1 MYNGEIIRDL
11 LRQQGKR
18 AKDLLAALEIN
29 TNGSLSQ
36 LIKKANPTADRLE
49 KIADFLNVP
58 IDALFIREL
67 PHGGYNIV
75 GNGNNVANIT
85 IGTLKG
91 KLQDQQ
97 QIIEE
102 KDKRIKLLEEMLEM
116 YRERLS
122 AQKS

>member
-58 IDALFIREL
+58 IDALFVREL
-67 PHGGYNIV
+67 PHGGYNVV
-75 GNGNNVANIT
+75 GNGNHVANIT

-102 KDKRIKLLEEMLEM
+102 KDKRIKLLEEMIEL
-116 YRERLS
+116 YRQRLTE
-122 AQKS
+122 QKS

>member
-1 MYNGEIIRDL
+1 MYNGEIIKDL

-18 AKDLLAALEIN
+18 AKDLLAALEVN
-29 TNGSLSQ
+29 SNGSLSQ

-58 IDALFIREL
+58 IDALFIREQ
-67 PHGGYNIV
+67 PHGYNVV

-91 KLQDQQ
+91 KVQDQQ

-102 KDKRIKLLEEMLEM
+102 KDKRIQLLEEMLEM

-122 AQKS
+122 EQKS

>member
-18 AKDLLAALEIN
+18 AKDLLAALDVN
-29 TNGSLSQ
+29 SNGSLSQ

-58 IDALFIREL
+58 IDALFIREQ
-67 PHGGYNIV
+67 PHGYNIV

-91 KLQDQQ
+91 KVQDQQ
-97 QIIEE
+97 QIIDE
-102 KDKRIKLLEEMLEM
+102 KDKRIRLLEEMLEM
-116 YRERLS
+116 YRERVNELNS
-122 AQKS
+122 

>member
-58 IDALFIREL
+58 IDALFIREQ

-116 YRERLS
+116 YRERLN

>member
-58 IDALFIREL
+58 IDALFVREL
-67 PHGGYNIV
+67 PHGGYNVV
-75 GNGNNVANIT
+75 GNGNHVANIT

-102 KDKRIKLLEEMLEM
+102 KDKRIKLLEEMLEL
-116 YRERLS
+116 YRQRL
-122 AQKS
+122 AEQKP

>member
-58 IDALFIREL
+58 IDALFVREL
-67 PHGGYNIV
+67 PHGGYNVV
-75 GNGNNVANIT
+75 GNGNHVANIT

-102 KDKRIKLLEEMLEM
+102 KDKRIMTLFSD
-116 YRERLS
+116 S
-122 AQKS
+122 ALTHNPKG

>member
-58 IDALFIREL
+58 IDALFVRDQ
-67 PHGGYNIV
+67 PHGYNVV

-91 KLQDQQ
+91 KVQDQQ
-97 QIIEE
+97 QIIAE

-122 AQKS
+122 EQKS

>member
-1 MYNGEIIRDL
+1 MYNGEIIKDL

-18 AKDLLAALEIN
+18 AKDLLAALEVN
-29 TNGSLSQ
+29 SNGSLSQ

-58 IDALFIREL
+58 IDALFIREQ
-67 PHGGYNIV
+67 PHGYNVV

-91 KLQDQQ
+91 KVQDQQ

-122 AQKS
+122 EQKS

>member
-18 AKDLLAALEIN
+18 AKDLLAALDVN
-29 TNGSLSQ
+29 SNGSLSQ

-58 IDALFIREL
+58 IDALFIREH
-67 PHGGYNIV
+67 PHGYNVV

-85 IGTLKG
+85 IGTLKD
-91 KLQDQQ
+91 KVQDQQ
-97 QIIEE
+97 KIIEE
-102 KDKRIKLLEEMLEM
+102 KDKRIRLLEEMLEM
-116 YRERLS
+116 YRERIS
-122 AQKS
+122 EQKS

>member
-1 MYNGEIIRDL
+1 MYNGEIIKDL

-58 IDALFIREL
+58 IDALFVREL
-67 PHGGYNIV
+67 PHGGYNVV
-75 GNGNNVANIT
+75 GNGNHVANIT

-102 KDKRIKLLEEMLEM
+102 KDKRIKLLEEMIEL
-116 YRERLS
+116 YRQRLTE
-122 AQKS
+122 QKS

>member
-1 MYNGEIIRDL
+1 MYNGEIIKDL

-18 AKDLLAALEIN
+18 AKDLLAALEVN
-29 TNGSLSQ
+29 SNGSLSQ

-58 IDALFIREL
+58 IDALFIREQ
-67 PHGGYNIV
+67 PHGYNVV

-91 KLQDQQ
+91 KVQDQQ

-122 AQKS
+122 EQKP

>member
-58 IDALFIREL
+58 IDALFVREL
-67 PHGGYNIV
+67 PHGGYNVV
-75 GNGNNVANIT
+75 GNGNHVANIT

-102 KDKRIKLLEEMLEM
+102 KDKRIKLLEEMLEL
-116 YRERLS
+116 YRQRL
-122 AQKS
+122 AEQKS

>member
-1 MYNGEIIRDL
+1 MYNGEIIKDL

-18 AKDLLAALEIN
+18 AKDLLAALEVN
-29 TNGSLSQ
+29 SNGSLSQ

-58 IDALFIREL
+58 IDALFIREQ
-67 PHGGYNIV
+67 PHGYNVV

-91 KLQDQQ
+91 KVQDQQ
-97 QIIEE
+97 KIIEE
-102 KDKRIKLLEEMLEM
+102 KDKRIQLLEEMLEM

-122 AQKS
+122 EQKS

>member
-58 IDALFIREL
+58 IDALFVREL
-67 PHGGYNIV
+67 PHGGYNVV
-75 GNGNNVANIT
+75 GNGNHVANIT

-102 KDKRIKLLEEMLEM
+102 KDKRIKLLEEMIEL
-116 YRERLS
+116 YRQRLS
-122 AQKS
+122 EQKS

>member
-1 MYNGEIIRDL
+1 MNS
-11 LRQQGKR
+11 
-18 AKDLLAALEIN
+18 
-29 TNGSLSQ
+29 NGSLSQ

-58 IDALFIREL
+58 IDALFIREQ
-67 PHGGYNIV
+67 PHGYNVV

-91 KLQDQQ
+91 KVQDQQ
-97 QIIEE
+97 KIIEE
-102 KDKRIKLLEEMLEM
+102 KDKRIQLLEEMLEM

-122 AQKS
+122 EQKS

>member
-67 PHGGYNIV
+67 PHGGYNVV
-75 GNGNNVANIT
+75 GNGNHVANIT

-102 KDKRIKLLEEMLEM
+102 KDKRIKLLEEMLEL
-116 YRERLS
+116 YRQRL
-122 AQKS
+122 AEQKS